1 MLITKSPAFKRA
13 GIGGAVLLVAGT
25 ISTLL
30 MATGPDGSAEPQTE
44 KAWPVTVVR
53 AQPRELHP
61 MFATYGRIEARTQAK
76 LRTDIQ
82 AEVEQVFV
90 QEGQWA
96 EEGELLIQIRA
107 DEIELRL
114 REANAEAEKEAANLR
129 ATEVEYNMLKRS
141 TDHFDEMYRVSQQT
155 LKRQR
160 ELADRRMIPQAL
172 LDTALQQASRDTI
185 EYQAHKRLLAHFPS
199 KISQNKAALTVARAR
214 AERAQLDLEK
224 TKLLAP
230 FSGPVL
236 SVAVGPGDRT
246 NEGVVLVT
254 MADAKSFEV
263 RASIPDQYADRVRAA
278 LANNQSISANSTSSS
293 TQALTQEPPLELMRI
308 AHNVRPGQSGLD
320 AWFRYPPGASN
331 QVLGRVLNLTAIL
344 PSEPDL
350 VALPGQAVYN
360 SNRVYV
366 VHNNRL
372 QAAAV
377 QRVGEIKLK
386 SGDYQVL
393 VRGEQLSGDSDI
405 MTTAL
410 PKAITGLLVEPI
422 RPAVAPIS
430 KA

>member
-1 MLITKSPAFKRA
+1 
-13 GIGGAVLLVAGT
+13 
-25 ISTLL
+25 
-30 MATGPDGSAEPQTE
+30 
-44 KAWPVTVVR
+44 
-53 AQPRELHP
+53 
-61 MFATYGRIEARTQAK
+61 MFATYGRVEARTEAK

-129 ATEVEYNMLKRS
+129 ATEVEYNMLKQS
-141 TDHFDEMYRVSQQT
+141 TGHFNEMYRVSQQT

-160 ELADRRMIPQAL
+160 ELAARRMIPQAM

-185 EYQAHKRLLAHFPS
+185 EYQAHKRMLAHFPS
-199 KISQNKAALTVARAR
+199 KISQNKAALTVAQAR

-246 NEGVVLVT
+246 NESVVLVT
-254 MADAKSFEV
+254 MADAASFEV

-278 LANNQSISANSTSSS
+278 LANNQRIAANSAFSSAEVS
-293 TQALTQEPPLELMRI
+293 TENSTKVPALELTRI

-320 AWFRYPPGASN
+320 AWFQYPPGTSD
-331 QVLGRVLNLTAIL
+331 QVLGRVLNLTAVL
-344 PSEPDL
+344 PSEPGL
-350 VALPGQAVYN
+350 VALPGLQQQPRLRGAQQPSAG
-360 SNRVYV
+360 SN
-366 VHNNRL
+366 
-372 QAAAV
+372 
-377 QRVGEIKLK
+377 G
-386 SGDYQVL
+386 
-393 VRGEQLSGDSDI
+393 
-405 MTTAL
+405 TARWRNQ
-410 PKAITGLLVEPI
+410 T
-422 RPAVAPIS
+422 
-430 KA
+430 